1 MSKPKEINLFP
12 GSNTS
17 KGFYSF
23 YRYILTQ
30 DNANRILCLKGGP
43 GTGKS
48 SLMKKVGKYFF
59 DKGYNI
65 EYHHCSSDSNSLDG
79 IVVKELN
86 VAILDG
92 TSPHIVD
99 PITPGAVDEIINLGD
114 ALDIDKLTPHKKEII
129 ALNREISKNFKRAYR
144 FLGSAKY
151 IHDDWSNINYESL
164 DSTKISN
171 FIQNLKNNIFKRD
184 KSGYGDERHLFSTAI
199 TPSGITTYT
208 ENIVEDYKTKY
219 VLIGGPGYGKT
230 EILKYIGSCGQKKGY
245 YIEYMH
251 DPFIPERIEHLLIPE
266 LNTCILTNNEI
277 SKCNFSQIDYNLSD
291 YSKYAITGDKLSEIE
306 YNSKLFYNLIAKS
319 VKLIDK
325 AHTLHDKLETY
336 YISAMDFSI
345 VDKIYD
351 SVIKKLEKYYV

>member
-59 DKGYNI
+59 AKGYNI

-171 FIQNLKNNIFKRD
+171 LIQNLKNNIFKRD
-184 KSGYGDERHLFSTAI
+184 KSGYGDERHLFATAI

-230 EILKYIGSCGQKKGY
+230 EILKYIGSRGQKKGY

-251 DPFIPERIEHLLIPE
+251 DPFIPERIEHLLIP
-266 LNTCILTNNEI
+266 
-277 SKCNFSQIDYNLSD
+277 
-291 YSKYAITGDKLSEIE
+291 
-306 YNSKLFYNLIAKS
+306 
-319 VKLIDK
+319 
-325 AHTLHDKLETY
+325 
-336 YISAMDFSI
+336 
-345 VDKIYD
+345 
-351 SVIKKLEKYYV
+351 

>member
-59 DKGYNI
+59 AKGYNI

-144 FLGSAKY
+144 FLGSAKS
-151 IHDDWSNINYESL
+151 IHDDWSSLNYESL
-164 DSTKISN
+164 DSNKIYN
-171 FIQNLKNNIFKRD
+171 LIEKLKNNIFKVD
-184 KSGYGDERHLFSTAI
+184 KFGYGNERHLFATAI
-199 TPSGITTYT
+199 TPDGIITYADSLCT
-208 ENIVEDYKTKY
+208 EFKKKY
-219 VLIGGPGYGKT
+219 VLTGGPGFGKT
-230 EILKYIGSCGQKKGY
+230 DILNANLTDDNKITFKTDKFSSFTLAYVDEKVENTTQ
-245 YIEYMH
+245 IEN
-251 DPFIPERIEHLLIPE
+251 P
-266 LNTCILTNNEI
+266 NT
-277 SKCNFSQIDYNLSD
+277 S
-291 YSKYAITGDKLSEIE
+291 
-306 YNSKLFYNLIAKS
+306 
-319 VKLIDK
+319 DK
-325 AHTLHDKLETY
+325 ALIY
-336 YISAMDFSI
+336 GIISLIGLSGLVYTAK
-345 VDKIYD
+345 VL
-351 SVIKKLEKYYV
+351 KKRS

>member
-59 DKGYNI
+59 AKGYNI

-171 FIQNLKNNIFKRD
+171 LIQNLKNNIFKVD
-184 KSGYGDERHLFSTAI
+184 I
-199 TPSGITTYT
+199 I
-208 ENIVEDYKTKY
+208 
-219 VLIGGPGYGKT
+219 
-230 EILKYIGSCGQKKGY
+230 
-245 YIEYMH
+245 
-251 DPFIPERIEHLLIPE
+251 FIR
-266 LNTCILTNNEI
+266 
-277 SKCNFSQIDYNLSD
+277 
-291 YSKYAITGDKLSEIE
+291 
-306 YNSKLFYNLIAKS
+306 FY
-319 VKLIDK
+319 
-325 AHTLHDKLETY
+325 
-336 YISAMDFSI
+336 
-345 VDKIYD
+345 
-351 SVIKKLEKYYV
+351 